1 VEARSDLEH
10 ATRRGDGS
18 AIASCP
24 PDFRAAVELIG
35 RRWAGAI
42 VWVLAERPH
51 FFAEIAQAVPG
62 MSDRL
67 LSRRLRELEAE
78 GLVER
83 SVHAGSPAR
92 VSYALTE
99 KGRALEPALHELG
112 TWARRWR
119 RVDAEGA
126 DDGDPQRAAVA
137 RRQRAAGSSSS

>member
-1 VEARSDLEH
+1 MEARSHLEH
-10 ATRRGDGS
+10 AARRGDGS
-18 AIASCP
+18 AIGTCP

-112 TWARRWR
+112 SWARRWR
-119 RVDAEGA
+119 RVGA
-126 DDGDPQRAAVA
+126 
-137 RRQRAAGSSSS
+137 